1 MREAL
6 KQLPVM
12 PFEIPDGVM
21 FVKVDPTT
29 ALLSDNEGQQGTVEL
44 FTKGTEPTR
53 AAAPKIDPVD
63 FYKLDQ
69 LPESPPPPAPVVP
82 APSPSAELGY

>member
-1 MREAL
+1 MKEAL

-21 FVKVDPTT
+21 FVKIDPAT
-29 ALLSDNEGQQGTVEL
+29 ALLSDHDAQQGTVEL

-53 AAAPKIDPVD
+53 SAGPKIDPID

-69 LPESPPPPAPVVP
+69 MPENTPPVAPV
-82 APSPSAELGY
+82 AEH